1 MTGTHVAGG
10 LVTTAAV
17 GLVRLPCDRWLAN
30 QPVNR
35 GSSRTHPVPEPVLAR
50 FLRLA
55 EEAEEPDGGPDAVLA
70 AVLAVLLHH
79 YAGQQ
84 DVQLTLGGPEPVRVT
99 VDDGADLRRIR
110 QQLGRQ
116 VALGEGGVADSDSE
130 AEAPL
135 TIRLRPADAGPG
147 ALLEA
152 AYDPAL
158 LDEPTAA
165 RVLEHAARLLAALV
179 TDPEGP
185 ARLARFGSAE
195 ERERILA
202 DWNGTRTPYPDSTV
216 VAAFEEQVR
225 ATPAAPAVEFEGE
238 VIGYAELDRRAG
250 LVSRRLNATAGS
262 GFVGIHLERSVE
274 LVVAILG
281 VLKAGLAYVPL
292 DPELP
297 ADRVRYMV
305 EDSGAATV
313 LCRPEDVEALS
324 RPGVVA
330 LTVEQA
336 VEEPGEE
343 SGEQSERP
351 EITGDTPVYL
361 IYTSGSTGRPK
372 GVLNRHA
379 GVFNTVHWRRRRFP
393 LGPAD
398 RVLQKTPFGFDVSA
412 WEFLWPLVSGACLVV
427 ARPGGHRDTR
437 YLKRTIRDRGVT
449 VVHFVPSMLDAFLEE
464 DDLAGHCGSLR
475 LVFASGEALAPPTV
489 RAFFRELDCELH
501 NLYGPTEA
509 SIEVSHWQAAPD
521 FAGRDVPIGR
531 PIANTGLYVV
541 DEQLEPVPVGVA
553 GELCIGGVQV
563 ALGYHRQP
571 ELTRERFVA
580 DPFTPGG
587 RLYRTGDLARYRTDG
602 QIEYLGRLDDQV
614 KISGFRIEPGEIE
627 TVLRG
632 LPGVGQAAVLPVG
645 EDGARR
651 LAAFVVPDR
660 PGAIDPGAFDP
671 GAFDPEACRAAL
683 ARALPAYMVPKQFT
697 ALEAL
702 PTSTNGKL
710 DRRALAELARPAR
723 PADPARA
730 TPAPAPASVP
740 APADEAGNAGNAG
753 NAEDTEDIGPDL
765 ETTLRAL
772 FAQSLGV
779 AEVGLHEDYF
789 ELGGHSLAA
798 VKLATRI
805 RAALGVDLDV
815 WTLFDF
821 PTVAELAREL
831 ARPL

>member
-30 QPVNR
+30 HPTEHS
-35 GSSRTHPVPEPVLAR
+35 SSRTHPVPEPVLER
-50 FLRLA
+50 FLGLA
-55 EEAEEPDGGPDAVLA
+55 QEPDGGADAVLA

-84 DVQLTLGGPEPVRVT
+84 DVELTLDGPGPVRISVEE
-99 VDDGADLRRIR
+99 DADLRGIR
-110 QQLGRQ
+110 QQVERQ
-116 VALGEGGVADSDSE
+116 LAEAKPTVEPAVERRADG

-135 TIRLRPADAGPG
+135 TVRLRLAGAG

-152 AYDPAL
+152 GYDPAL
-158 LDEPTAA
+158 LDGATAD
-165 RVLEHAARLLAALV
+165 RVLEHTARLLAALV
-179 TDPEGP
+179 ADPGGP
-185 ARLARFGSAE
+185 VRRARFGSAR

-216 VAAFEEQVR
+216 VAAFEEQAR
-225 ATPAAPAVEFEGE
+225 ATPAAPAVEFEGA
-238 VIGYAELDRRAG
+238 VLSYAELDRRAA
-250 LVSRRLNATAGS
+250 LVSRRLNAGATA

-281 VLKAGLAYVPL
+281 VLRAGLAYVPL

-313 LCRPEDVEALS
+313 LCRPEDVEALA
-324 RPGVVA
+324 RPGVTA
-330 LTVEQA
+330 LTVHQA
-336 VEEPGEE
+336 EREGAQAPETG
-343 SGEQSERP
+343 RP
-351 EITGDTPVYL
+351 EITGDTPIYL

-437 YLKRTIRDRGVT
+437 YLKRTVRDRGVT
-449 VVHFVPSMLDAFLEE
+449 VIHFVPSMLDAFLEE
-464 DDLAGHCGSLR
+464 DDLAGHCADLR
-475 LVFASGEALAPPTV
+475 LVFASGEALAPTTV
-489 RAFFRELDCELH
+489 RAFFRQLDCELH

-541 DEQLEPVPVGVA
+541 DERLEPVPVGVA

-587 RLYRTGDLARYRTDG
+587 RLYRTGDLARFRTDG

-614 KISGFRIEPGEIE
+614 KISGFRIELGEIE

-651 LAAFVVPDR
+651 LAAFVVPA
-660 PGAIDPGAFDP
+660 GP
-671 GAFDPEACRAAL
+671 GAFDPEKYRSAL
-683 ARALPAYMVPKQFT
+683 SELLPGYMVPKQFT
-697 ALEAL
+697 ELAAL

-710 DRRALAELARPAR
+710 DRRALAGCAQAAAAPAL
-723 PADPARA
+723 
-730 TPAPAPASVP
+730 APAPT
-740 APADEAGNAGNAG
+740 PADAAGDAAGTEYT
-753 NAEDTEDIGPDL
+753 EDTGSDL

>member
-1 MTGTHVAGG
+1 MTGTHIAGG

-17 GLVRLPCDRWLAN
+17 GMVRLPCDRWLAN
-30 QPVNR
+30 RPAR
-35 GSSRTHPVPEPVLAR
+35 LSSSRTHPVPAPVLAR
-50 FLRLA
+50 FLGLA
-55 EEAEEPDGGPDAVLA
+55 EEPTGSPDAGLA

-84 DVQLTLGGPEPVRVT
+84 DVRLALERAEVRISLAE
-99 VDDGADLRRIR
+99 DAGLRRIWR
-110 QQLGRQ
+110 EVDGQLAGRRTE
-116 VALGEGGVADSDSE
+116 AAEAGVTGT
-130 AEAPL
+130 EAPL
-135 TIRLRPADAGPG
+135 TVRLRPEGTGEDTV
-147 ALLEA
+147 LEA

-158 LDEPTAA
+158 LDEPTVD
-165 RVLEHAARLLAALV
+165 RVLEHAGRLLEALV
-179 TDPEGP
+179 TDPDGP
-185 ARLARFGSAE
+185 ARRARFGSAE
-195 ERERILA
+195 ERERILVE
-202 DWNGTRTPYPDSTV
+202 WNGTRTPYPDSTV

-225 ATPAAPAVEFEGE
+225 ATPTAPAVEFEGA
-238 VIGYAELDRRAG
+238 VLSYAELDRRAG
-250 LVSRRLNATAGS
+250 LVSRRLRSAQGS
-262 GFVGIHLERSVE
+262 GFVGIHLERSLD

-305 EDSGAATV
+305 EDSGARTV

-324 RPGVVA
+324 GHGADAV
-330 LTVEQA
+330 TVRQA

-343 SGEQSERP
+343 SGGRP
-351 EITGDTPVYL
+351 EITGDTPIYL

-379 GVFNTVHWRRRRFP
+379 GVFNTVHWRRQRFE
-393 LGPAD
+393 LGPDD

-437 YLKRTIRDRGVT
+437 YLKRTIRDRRVT

-464 DDLAGHCGSLR
+464 DELAAHCASLR
-475 LVFASGEALAPPTV
+475 LVFASGEALAPPTI
-489 RAFFRELDCELH
+489 RAFFERLDCELH

-509 SIEVSHWQAAPD
+509 SIEVSHWQAGPG

-531 PIANTGLYVV
+531 PIANTALYVV
-541 DEQLEPVPVGVA
+541 DERLEPVPVGVA

-563 ALGYHRQP
+563 ALGYHRRP

-580 DPFTPGG
+580 DPFAPGA

-651 LAAFVVPDR
+651 LAAFVVPADT
-660 PGAIDPGAFDP
+660 AVL
-671 GAFDPEACRAAL
+671 DPEPLRSAL

-697 ALEAL
+697 ALAAL

-710 DRRALAELARPAR
+710 DRRALAELARPA
-723 PADPARA
+723 DPGR
-730 TPAPAPASVP
+730 APAGDAGDAGSEL
-740 APADEAGNAGNAG
+740 EA
-753 NAEDTEDIGPDL
+753 
-765 ETTLRAL
+765 TLRAL

-779 AEVGLHEDYF
+779 AEVGPHEDYF

>member
-30 QPVNR
+30 HPTER
-35 GSSRTHPVPEPVLAR
+35 GSSRTHPVPEPVLER
-50 FLRLA
+50 FLGLA
-55 EEAEEPDGGPDAVLA
+55 EEPGGGADAVLA

-84 DVQLTLGGPEPVRVT
+84 DVELTLDGPGSVRIS
-99 VDDGADLRRIR
+99 VDEDADLRGIR
-110 QQLGRQ
+110 QQVERQ
-116 VALGEGGVADSDSE
+116 VAGVSGPVDG

-135 TIRLRPADAGPG
+135 TVRLGQAGPG

-158 LDEPTAA
+158 LDEATAA
-165 RVLEHAARLLAALV
+165 RVLEHTARLLAALV
-179 TDPEGP
+179 ADPDGA
-185 ARLARFGSAE
+185 ARRARFGSPQ
-195 ERERILA
+195 ERERILTE
-202 DWNGTRTPYPDSTV
+202 WNGDGTRTPYPDSTV
-216 VAAFEEQVR
+216 VAAFEEQAR
-225 ATPAAPAVEFEGE
+225 ATPAAPAVEFEDE
-238 VIGYAELDRRAG
+238 VLSYAELDRRAA
-250 LVSRRLNATAGS
+250 LVSRRLTAGAGS

-313 LCRPEDVEALS
+313 LCRPEDVEALAG
-324 RPGVVA
+324 PGVTA
-330 LTVEQA
+330 LTVQEAVREGAQA
-336 VEEPGEE
+336 PEAG
-343 SGEQSERP
+343 RP

-393 LGPAD
+393 LGPDD

-437 YLKRTIRDRGVT
+437 YLKRTVRDRGVT
-449 VVHFVPSMLDAFLEE
+449 VIHFVPSMLDAFLEE
-464 DDLAGHCGSLR
+464 DDLAGHCAGLR
-475 LVFASGEALAPPTV
+475 LVFASGEALTPTTV
-489 RAFFRELDCELH
+489 RAFFRQLDCELH

-541 DEQLEPVPVGVA
+541 DERLEPVPVGVA

-580 DPFTPGG
+580 DPFAPGG

-614 KISGFRIEPGEIE
+614 KISGFRIELGEIE
-627 TVLRG
+627 TVLRAQ
-632 LPGVGQAAVLPVG
+632 PGVGQAAVLPVG
-645 EDGARR
+645 EDDARR
-651 LAAFVVPDR
+651 LAAFVVPA
-660 PGAIDPGAFDP
+660 GP
-671 GAFDPEACRAAL
+671 GAFDPEKCRSAL
-683 ARALPAYMVPKQFT
+683 SEVLPAYMVPKQFT
-697 ALEAL
+697 ELAAL

-710 DRRALAELARPAR
+710 DRRALAGPAQAA
-723 PADPARA
+723 PAAA
-730 TPAPAPASVP
+730 AVPAPAPAPAAVPAQTP
-740 APADEAGNAGNAG
+740 APADGAGDAKG
-753 NAEDTEDIGPDL
+753 AEDTGSDL
-765 ETTLRAL
+765 ESTLRAL
-772 FAQSLGV
+772 FAQSLGI
-779 AEVGLHEDYF
+779 AEVGPHEDYF

>member
-1 MTGTHVAGG
+1 MTGTHMAGG

-30 QPVNR
+30 QTVNR

-50 FLRLA
+50 FLHL
-55 EEAEEPDGGPDAVLA
+55 AEEPDGGPDAVLA

-84 DVQLTLGGPEPVRVT
+84 DVQLTLDGPEPVRVT
-99 VDDGADLRRIR
+99 VEEDAGLRRIR
-110 QQLGRQ
+110 QQVGRQ
-116 VALGEGGVADSDSE
+116 VARGEGGVAE

-135 TIRLRPADAGPG
+135 TIRLRPAEAGPG

-179 TDPEGP
+179 ADPEGP
-185 ARLARFGSAE
+185 ARRARFGSAE

-238 VIGYAELDRRAG
+238 VLSYAELDRRAG

-313 LCRPEDVEALS
+313 LCRPEDAEALAGL
-324 RPGVVA
+324 GVAA
-330 LTVEQA
+330 LTVRQA
-336 VEEPGEE
+336 EEEAEHEAVAEGER
-343 SGEQSERP
+343 SRP

-464 DDLAGHCGSLR
+464 DDLAGHCAGLR
-475 LVFASGEALAPPTV
+475 LVFASGEALAPTTV
-489 RAFFRELDCELH
+489 RAFFRQLDCELH

-541 DEQLEPVPVGVA
+541 DERLEPVPVGVA

-580 DPFTPGG
+580 DPFTPGA

-651 LAAFVVPDR
+651 LAAFVVPDQQ
-660 PGAIDPGAFDP
+660 GAFDP

-710 DRRALAELARPAR
+710 DRRALAALAR

-730 TPAPAPASVP
+730 TPASTSTPASVP
-740 APADEAGNAGNAG
+740 APADEAGNAGNA
-753 NAEDTEDIGPDL
+753 EDTGPDL

>member
-1 MTGTHVAGG
+1 MTGTHGADGV
-10 LVTTAAV
+10 VTTAPV
-17 GLVRLPCDRWLAN
+17 GMVRLPCDRWIAN
-30 QPVNR
+30 RPFSR
-35 GSSRTHPVPEPVLAR
+35 SSSRTHPVPAPILAR
-50 FLRLA
+50 FLGLA
-55 EEAEEPDGGPDAVLA
+55 KELNGGPDSGLA

-79 YAGQQ
+79 YSGQ
-84 DVQLTLGGPEPVRVT
+84 DEVVVTSAHGEARVA
-99 VDDGADLRRIR
+99 VAEDASLRRIWES
-110 QQLGRQ
+110 LEGRS
-116 VALGEGGVADSDSE
+116 GEVP
-130 AEAPL
+130 EAPL
-135 TIRLRPADAGPG
+135 TVRLRTDTAV
-147 ALLEA
+147 LEA
-152 AYDPAL
+152 AYDPEL
-158 LDEPTAA
+158 LGGTSVD

-179 TDPEGP
+179 EAPDAP
-185 ARLARFGSAE
+185 ARRARFGSAE
-195 ERERILA
+195 ERERILT

-238 VIGYAELDRRAG
+238 VLSYAELDRRAG
-250 LVSRRLNATAGS
+250 LVSRRLNAAATT
-262 GFVGIHLERSVE
+262 GFVGIHLERSIE
-274 LVVAILG
+274 LVVALLG

-297 ADRVRYMV
+297 ADRVRYMI
-305 EDSGAATV
+305 EDSGAGTV
-313 LCRPEDVEALS
+313 LCRPEDLDAL
-324 RPGVVA
+324 GG
-330 LTVEQA
+330 LTVRQA
-336 VEEPGEE
+336 VEEPVE
-343 SGEQSERP
+343 SVEPAPGRP
-351 EITGDTPVYL
+351 AITGDTPVYL

-379 GVFNTVHWRRRRFP
+379 GVFNTVHWRRQTFE
-393 LGPAD
+393 LGPGD
-398 RVLQKTPFGFDVSA
+398 RVLQKTPIGFDVSA

-437 YLKRTIRDRGVT
+437 YLKRTIRERGVT

-464 DDLAGHCGSLR
+464 DGLAEHCAGLR
-475 LVFASGEALAPPTV
+475 LVFASGEALAPTTV
-489 RAFFRELDCELH
+489 RTFFERLDCELH

-509 SIEVSHWQAAPD
+509 SIEVSHWRAAED

-541 DEQLEPVPVGVA
+541 DDHLEPVPVGVA

-563 ALGYHRQP
+563 APGYHGQP

-632 LPGVGQAAVLPVG
+632 QPGVGQAAVLPVG
-645 EDGARR
+645 DGDARR
-651 LAAFVVPDR
+651 LTAFVVPTGPD
-660 PGAIDPGAFDP
+660 
-671 GAFDPEACRAAL
+671 AFDPEECRAAL
-683 ARALPAYMVPKQFT
+683 SGLLPGYMVPKQFT
-697 ALEAL
+697 AVAAL

-710 DRRALAELARPAR
+710 DRRALAGLARPAG
-723 PADPARA
+723 PADTTDPTR
-730 TPAPAPASVP
+730 P
-740 APADEAGNAGNAG
+740 PADDAGD
-753 NAEDTEDIGPDL
+753 AEHTGSDL
-765 ETTLRAL
+765 EAALRAL

>member
-1 MTGTHVAGG
+1 M
-10 LVTTAAV
+10 
-17 GLVRLPCDRWLAN
+17 
-30 QPVNR
+30 
-35 GSSRTHPVPEPVLAR
+35 
-50 FLRLA
+50 
-55 EEAEEPDGGPDAVLA
+55 
-70 AVLAVLLHH
+70 LAVLLHH

-84 DVQLTLGGPEPVRVT
+84 DVRLAFDRAEVRIGLAE
-99 VDDGADLRRIR
+99 DAGLRRIW
-110 QQLGRQ
+110 QAVDGQLTGRRAE
-116 VALGEGGVADSDSE
+116 VAGTEVAGTE
-130 AEAPL
+130 VPL
-135 TIRLRPADAGPG
+135 TVRLRPDGTGEDAV
-147 ALLEA
+147 LEA

-158 LDEPTAA
+158 LDGPTVA
-165 RVLEHAARLLAALV
+165 RVLDHAVRLLEALV
-179 TDPEGP
+179 TDPDGP
-185 ARLARFGSAE
+185 ARQARFGSAQ
-195 ERERILA
+195 ERERILT

-225 ATPAAPAVEFEGE
+225 ATPSAPAVEFEGA
-238 VIGYAELDRRAG
+238 VLSYAELDRQAG
-250 LVSRRLNATAGS
+250 LVSRRLRSGRNS
-262 GFVGIHLERSVE
+262 GFVGIHLERSPE

-305 EDSGAATV
+305 EDSGARTV

-324 RPGVVA
+324 GLGADP
-330 LTVEQA
+330 LTVRQA
-336 VEEPGEE
+336 VEDPGEE
-343 SGEQSERP
+343 TGGRP

-379 GVFNTVHWRRRRFP
+379 GVFNTVHWRRRRFE
-393 LGPAD
+393 LGPDD

-437 YLKRTIRDRGVT
+437 YLKRTVREHRIT
-449 VVHFVPSMLDAFLEE
+449 VIHFVPSMLDAFLEE
-464 DDLAGHCGSLR
+464 DELAAHCASLR

-489 RAFFRELDCELH
+489 RAFFERLDCELH

-509 SIEVSHWQAAPD
+509 SIEVSHWQASPG

-531 PIANTGLYVV
+531 PIANTALYVV
-541 DEQLEPVPVGVA
+541 DERLEPVPIGVA

-571 ELTRERFVA
+571 DLTRERFVA
-580 DPFTPGG
+580 DPFTPGA

-651 LAAFVVPDR
+651 LAAFVVP
-660 PGAIDPGAFDP
+660 ADPAS
-671 GAFDPEACRAAL
+671 FDPEPLRAAL
-683 ARALPAYMVPKQFT
+683 ARALPAHMVPKQFT
-697 ALEAL
+697 PLAAL

-710 DRRALAELARPAR
+710 DRRALAELARPA
-723 PADPARA
+723 DPAQ
-730 TPAPAPASVP
+730 
-740 APADEAGNAGNAG
+740 APADDAGDADDAGS
-753 NAEDTEDIGPDL
+753 DL
-765 ETTLRAL
+765 ETALRAL

>member
-1 MTGTHVAGG
+1 MTGTHIAGG
-10 LVTTAAV
+10 LATTAAV
-17 GLVRLPCDRWLAN
+17 GMVRLPCDRWLAN
-30 QPVNR
+30 RPVHR
-35 GSSRTHPVPEPVLAR
+35 SSSRTHPVPAPVLAR
-50 FLRLA
+50 FLSLA
-55 EEAEEPDGGPDAVLA
+55 EEATGSPEAGLA

-84 DVQLTLGGPEPVRVT
+84 DVRLDFDRAQVRIGLTEDAG
-99 VDDGADLRRIR
+99 LRRIW
-110 QQLGRQ
+110 QDVDGQLAGRRTE
-116 VALGEGGVADSDSE
+116 VAESEVAE
-130 AEAPL
+130 TGAPL
-135 TIRLRPADAGPG
+135 TVRLRPVGTGPDAV
-147 ALLEA
+147 LEA

-158 LDEPTAA
+158 LDEPTVA
-165 RVLEHAARLLAALV
+165 RVLEHAARLLEALV
-179 TDPEGP
+179 TDPDGP
-185 ARLARFGSAE
+185 ARRARFGSAQ
-195 ERERILA
+195 ERARILA

-225 ATPAAPAVEFEGE
+225 ATPSAPAVEFEGA
-238 VIGYAELDRRAG
+238 VLSYAELDRRAG
-250 LVSRRLNATAGS
+250 LVSRRLRSAQDS
-262 GFVGIHLERSVE
+262 GFVGIHLERSLD

-297 ADRVRYMV
+297 ADRVRYLV
-305 EDSGAATV
+305 EDSGARTV
-313 LCRPEDVEALS
+313 LCRAEDIEVLS
-324 RPGVVA
+324 GHGADA
-330 LTVEQA
+330 LTVQQA

-343 SGEQSERP
+343 TGGRP
-351 EITGDTPVYL
+351 EITGDTPIYL

-379 GVFNTVHWRRRRFP
+379 GVFNTVHWRRQRFE
-393 LGPAD
+393 LGPDD

-437 YLKRTIRDRGVT
+437 YLKRTIRERRIT

-464 DDLAGHCGSLR
+464 DELAAHCGSLR

-489 RAFFRELDCELH
+489 RAFFEQLDCELH

-509 SIEVSHWQAAPD
+509 SIEVSHWQAGPG

-531 PIANTGLYVV
+531 PIANTTLYVV
-541 DEQLEPVPVGVA
+541 DERLEAVPIGVA

-580 DPFTPGG
+580 DPFTPGA

-614 KISGFRIEPGEIE
+614 KISGYRIEPGEIE

-645 EDGARR
+645 EEGARR
-651 LAAFVVPDR
+651 LAAFVVP
-660 PGAIDPGAFDP
+660 ADPA
-671 GAFDPEACRAAL
+671 AFDPEPLRAAL
-683 ARALPAYMVPKQFT
+683 AGALPAYMVPKQFT
-697 ALEAL
+697 ALAAL

-710 DRRALAELARPAR
+710 DRRALAELARPT
-723 PADPARA
+723 DPARA
-730 TPAPAPASVP
+730 
-740 APADEAGNAGNAG
+740 PADDAGDAHDVE
-753 NAEDTEDIGPDL
+753 NAEDSEDTGSEL

-772 FAQSLGV
+772 FARSLGV
-779 AEVGLHEDYF
+779 AEVGLHDDYF